1 MAKKQENNR
10 FTDMEGSVFTKKDGS
25 QYEFRNG
32 KLVCIKKAR
41 KK

>member
-1 MAKKQENNR
+1 MTKKQENNR
-10 FTDMEGSVFTKKDGS
+10 FNDIDGSVITKKDGS

-32 KLVCIKKAR
+32 KMVQIRPAR